1 MSAAQAGDKKFWL
14 VNGLVSAAA
23 LGLLFWLLVLR
34 HPAAGPLAQ
43 ATRLDFLP
51 PLNAGLNA
59 TAAFLLFFGWRA
71 IKRGDRTLHAQL
83 MVSAFV
89 VSSLFLVSYLAWHFV
104 HGDTRFWGTGALK
117 AAYLAVLAS
126 HVLLSMAVVPLA
138 LGALWFAW
146 RQRFEVHTRI
156 TRALLPIWIYV
167 SVTGVVVYWMLYRL
181 R

>member
-1 MSAAQAGDKKFWL
+1 MRAAQPGDRKFWL

-34 HPAAGPLAQ
+34 HPAQAQ
-43 ATRLDFLP
+43 RGGLDFLP
-51 PLNAGLNA
+51 PINAGLNA
-59 TAAFLLFFGWRA
+59 TAAFLLLFGWRA
-71 IKRGDRTLHAQL
+71 IKRGDRALHAQL
-83 MVSAFV
+83 MISAFAA
-89 VSSLFLVSYLAWHFV
+89 SSLFLVSYLAYHFV

-146 RQRFEVHTRI
+146 RKRFDVHTRI
-156 TRALLPIWIYV
+156 TRALLPIWLYV
-167 SVTGVVVYWMLYRL
+167 SVTGVLVYWMLYRL